1 MDTMN
6 HRAGPRG
13 IARALLVSS
22 VLALASCTTNPQP
35 FPLPI
40 APDAK
45 AIYVSN
51 PELAERAV
59 TTGLPGAITAPLSG
73 DEIVLSSSPAG
84 EEVRG
89 PVFSDGSF
97 SLWIRVK
104 SGQRLEARVA
114 RDGQESAR
122 VEVPFL
128 VETPNDASLVVRT
141 VSAVTDGKT
150 TVSGGYRAGQQV
162 VIGNLRSGAAAVT
175 VTDAAQNFS
184 ATLAATAGDTLS
196 IFGVD
201 PTTRVAGTAVEAK
214 VPGP

>member
-1 MDTMN
+1 MGTTR
-6 HRAGPRG
+6 HTVGARIGILGAVLVAG
-13 IARALLVSS
+13 
-22 VLALASCTTNPQP
+22 CTTNPQP

-40 APDAK
+40 TPDAK

-51 PELAERAV
+51 PELSERAV
-59 TTGLPGAITAPLSG
+59 TTGLPGAVGAPLAG
-73 DEIVLSSSPAG
+73 DEIVLSSTPAG

-89 PVFSDGSF
+89 PVFADGSF

-104 SGQRLEARVA
+104 AGQRLEARSA
-114 RDGQESAR
+114 RAGQESER
-122 VEVPFL
+122 VEIPFR
-128 VETPNDASLVVRT
+128 VETPNDASLVVRS
-141 VSAVTDGKT
+141 VGAVAEGKT

-162 VIGNLRSGAAAVT
+162 VVGNLRSGAATVT

-184 ATLAATAGDTLS
+184 ATLAAAPGDTLS

-201 PTTRVAGTAVEAK
+201 PSTRVAGPATEAK